1 MAAAPLFDLTG
12 RTALITGSSRGIGLE
27 LARGLAAAGAR
38 VVLNGRDAERVRAAV
53 GGLVA
58 EGIEAVGVPFDVTDP
73 DAVAAGVAQA
83 EDRVGQLDI
92 LVNNAGVQI
101 RGRLDE
107 YPVEDW
113 QHLLACNLTSA
124 FLVARAVAPAMIRA
138 GRGKIVNILSLQS
151 ELARPGIAPYAAS
164 KGALK
169 MLTRGMCADWAPL
182 GLCVN
187 AIGPGYIATELTAS
201 LQNDP
206 DFDGW
211 VRRRTPAGR
220 WGQTS
225 DLVGAAVFLAAPAS
239 DFVNGQII
247 YVDGGLLAVV

>member
-1 MAAAPLFDLTG
+1 MTPPPLFDLTG
-12 RTALITGSSRGIGLE
+12 RTALLTGSSRGIGLE
-27 LARGLAAAGAR
+27 LARGLGTAGAR
-38 VVLNGRDAERVRAAV
+38 VVLNGRDAGRVQAAV
-53 GGLVA
+53 REVA
-58 EGIEAVGVPFDVTDP
+58 AAGIEAEAVPFDVTDA
-73 DAVAAGVAQA
+73 DAVAAGVADA
-83 EDRVGQLDI
+83 EARAGPIDI

-107 YPVEDW
+107 YPVDDW
-113 QHLLACNLTSA
+113 HRLLACNLTSA
-124 FLVARAVAPAMIRA
+124 FLVARAVAPGMIRA
-138 GRGKIVNILSLQS
+138 GRGKIINVLSLQS

-201 LQNDP
+201 LQRDP
-206 DFDGW
+206 EFDGW

-239 DFVNGQII
+239 DFVNGQIV